1 MFVTGIHRGADRTPL
16 TSRPA
21 LPRERRNFPGEV
33 GVARVD
39 AADGKSDS
47 ASSRVYAR
55 FFPGSLS
62 SRTFAPVAS
71 QPMELDIET
80 DCIALS

>member
-1 MFVTGIHRGADRTPL
+1 M
-16 TSRPA
+16 
-21 LPRERRNFPGEV
+21 
-33 GVARVD
+33 ARVD
-39 AADGKSDS
+39 AADAKSDS